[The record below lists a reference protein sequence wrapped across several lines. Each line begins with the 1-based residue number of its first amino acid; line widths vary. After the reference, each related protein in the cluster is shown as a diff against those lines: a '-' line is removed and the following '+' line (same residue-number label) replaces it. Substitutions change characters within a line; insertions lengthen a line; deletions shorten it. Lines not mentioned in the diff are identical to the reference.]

1 MQRGIYFFIGTA
13 FCAAACGGGAPPLQ
27 QTAPP
32 VQECSQLAGGS
43 AGAAVRASGGTPAL
57 ALDGNPATSWSCT
70 SACWIVL
77 DLGTVQQVD
86 AVAIA
91 WAGVPAT
98 RYQVSVSEDG
108 ASYAPPS
115 DGVGASCQ
123 RQPLTAA
130 QGRFVRLAIDAD
142 ATQPGVA
149 VAELRV
155 DASPIPTAPAPPPS
169 PPTAPPPPAS
179 GPPVDAFGV
188 TRLYPSL
195 PGGESWSM
203 PADPRTDSRFNPQNT
218 ITPNGDGSWKMK
230 SAQVRMEVFT
240 STGYKQP
247 ASYDRLKLA
256 AQGYMLAPNDWR
268 NVEITGFV
276 RVNSASLPTDNFAW
290 YARGGRHSAPI
301 PCEGSSYKG
310 GLHYDG
316 RVRFEKESWHVSYR
330 NASYLQATSS
340 IMSRWVGFKTV
351 LRNATV
357 AGKTA
362 VKMELWLNDSADR
375 VTWSKVY
382 DMTDDGTFGGDASA
396 CGASAPGM
404 PIAWG
409 GPIATFRWDSAED
422 VDFRWL
428 SVREIQPAP

>member
-1 MQRGIYFFIGTA
+1 
-13 FCAAACGGGAPPLQ
+13 
-27 QTAPP
+27 
-32 VQECSQLAGGS
+32 
-43 AGAAVRASGGTPAL
+43 
-57 ALDGNPATSWSCT
+57 
-70 SACWIVL
+70 
-77 DLGTVQQVD
+77 
-86 AVAIA
+86 VAIA
-91 WAGVPAT
+91 WAVPAT
-98 RYQVSVSEDG
+98 RYQLSVSEDG
-108 ASYAPPS
+108 VSYAPS
-115 DGVGASCQ
+115 SAGAGASCE
-123 RQPLTAA
+123 RQLLTAA

-142 ATQPGVA
+142 AVGPGVA
-149 VAELRV
+149 VSELRV
-155 DASPIPTAPAPPPS
+155 DSSDVPTAPAPPPV
-169 PPTAPPPPAS
+169 PPVTPPAPPPAAPTS
-179 GPPVDAFGV
+179 DVFGV
-188 TRLYPSL
+188 TMLYPSA
-195 PGGESWSM
+195 PRGESWTM
-203 PADPRTDSRFNPQNT
+203 PADPRTDSRFLPQNS
-218 ITPNGDGSWKMK
+218 IAPNGDGSWKMK

-240 STGYKQP
+240 STGFDSSKIRTY
-247 ASYDRLKLA
+247 ARDTLA

-290 YARGGRHSAPI
+290 YARGGRHTAPL

-340 IMSRWVGFKTV
+340 IMGRWVGFKTV
-351 LRNATV
+351 IRNVAS

-362 VKMELWLNDSADR
+362 VKLELWLNDSADR

-396 CGASAPGM
+396 CNASAPAM
-404 PIAWG
+404 PITWG

-428 SVREIQPAP
+428 SVREIQ

>member
-1 MQRGIYFFIGTA
+1 MQRGIYFFIGAA

-43 AGAAVRASGGTPAL
+43 AGAAVRASSGTPAL

-142 ATQPGVA
+142 AAQPGVA

-155 DASPIPTAPAPPPS
+155 DASPIPTAPAPPPPRRRLPRRPHRDRPSTRSASRGSTPPSRAAS
-169 PPTAPPPPAS
+169 PGRCRPTRAPIRAS
-179 GPPVDAFGV
+179 IRRTPSRRTV
-188 TRLYPSL
+188 TVLEDEERA
-195 PGGESWSM
+195 G
-203 PADPRTDSRFNPQNT
+203 AD
-218 ITPNGDGSWKMK
+218 G
-230 SAQVRMEVFT
+230 VFT

-290 YARGGRHSAPI
+290 YARGGHHSAPI

-316 RVRFEKESWHVSYR
+316 
-330 NASYLQATSS
+330 
-340 IMSRWVGFKTV
+340 
-351 LRNATV
+351 
-357 AGKTA
+357 
-362 VKMELWLNDSADR
+362 
-375 VTWSKVY
+375 
-382 DMTDDGTFGGDASA
+382 A
-396 CGASAPGM
+396 CGSRRSRG
-404 PIAWG
+404 
-409 GPIATFRWDSAED
+409 T
-422 VDFRWL
+422 
-428 SVREIQPAP
+428 